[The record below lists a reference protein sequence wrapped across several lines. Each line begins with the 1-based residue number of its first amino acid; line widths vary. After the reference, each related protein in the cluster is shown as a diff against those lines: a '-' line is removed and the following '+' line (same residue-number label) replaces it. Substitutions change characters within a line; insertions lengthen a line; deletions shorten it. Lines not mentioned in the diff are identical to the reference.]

1 MAYLFLRFR
10 GTGNWGI
17 MKITKAILFIFLAI
31 GLITS
36 CIERYIPDSE
46 LDFVPN
52 LIIDATIVPDEGEQE
67 IVISESSSPESPEF
81 IPVSGC
87 KVTVEDDKG
96 HRFNFSE
103 SDQAGRYRGVID
115 GQFVI
120 IGSKYRL
127 SVVTPQGKS
136 YISSFEELMP
146 CPPVDSVFYEIE
158 SRPTTDPEKNEDGLQ
173 FLINFKGS
181 QTDGHF
187 YRWQV
192 EETYE
197 YHSSFPLDRWRDE
210 DLHIHDLTT
219 PDYSNFI
226 CYKTA
231 NLGDI
236 FVLSTEGFASNSYKK
251 FKLQFVNNL
260 TQRLQH
266 QYSILVRQYS
276 ISKGAYQYWESLKKN
291 NQESVDLFGRQ
302 PANVKGNISNTND
315 STEQTLGYFGVSS
328 VNSKRI
334 MIYSVP
340 GMKFD
345 QVFYCKAIPIDAPL
359 PPDGAIYFAWAEKNG
374 EKVLGTTNEECIFCP
389 ILGGTTEKPSYWDK

>member
-1 MAYLFLRFR
+1 
-10 GTGNWGI
+10 
-17 MKITKAILFIFLAI
+17 MKITKAILFIFLAL
-31 GLITS
+31 GLVTS

-52 LIIDATIVPDEGEQE
+52 LIIDATISPDEGEQE

-103 SDQAGRYRGVID
+103 SDQSGHYRGVID

-127 SVVTPQGKS
+127 SVVTPQGKN

-146 CPPVDSVFYEIE
+146 CPPVDSVYYEIE

-173 FLINFKGS
+173 FLINFEGS
-181 QTDGHF
+181 QTDGRF

-210 DLHIHDLTT
+210 DLHVHDLTL
-219 PDYSNFI
+219 PDYSNFV

-266 QYSILVRQYS
+266 RYSILVRQYS

-302 PANVKGNISNTND
+302 PANVKGNISNVND
-315 STEQTLGYFGVSS
+315 STEQTLGYFSVSS

-345 QVFYCKAIPIDAPL
+345 QVFYCKAIPIDGPL
-359 PPDGAIYFAWAEKNG
+359 PPDGAIYFAWTEWG
-374 EKVLGTTNEECIFCP
+374 GVKVLGTTNEECIFCP

>member
-1 MAYLFLRFR
+1 
-10 GTGNWGI
+10 
-17 MKITKAILFIFLAI
+17 MKITKTILLIILVI
-31 GLITS
+31 GLVTS

-46 LDFVPN
+46 LDFVPS
-52 LIIDATIVPDEGEQE
+52 LIIDATISPDEGEQE

-87 KVTVEDDKG
+87 KVTVEDDKSNRFDFAESQPG
-96 HRFNFSE
+96 H
-103 SDQAGRYRGVID
+103 YRGVID

-136 YISSFEELMP
+136 YISSFEELQP
-146 CPPVDSVFYEIE
+146 CPPVDSVYYEIE
-158 SRPTTDPEKNEDGLQ
+158 SRPTTDPDQNEDGLQ
-173 FLINFKGS
+173 FLINFEGS
-181 QTDGHF
+181 QTDGRF

-210 DLHIHDLTT
+210 DLHYHDLAK

-266 QYSILVRQYS
+266 QYSIQVRQYS
-276 ISKGAYQYWESLKKN
+276 ISKGAYQYWQSLRKN

-302 PANVKGNISNTND
+302 PATVKGNIYSLND
-315 STEQTLGYFGVSS
+315 STERTLGYFSVSS
-328 VNSKRI
+328 VRSKRI
-334 MIYSVP
+334 MIHSIP
-340 GMKFD
+340 KMKFD
-345 QVFYCKAIPIDAPL
+345 KVFYCKAIPIDGLL
-359 PPDGAIYFAWAEKNG
+359 PPDGAIYFAMTEWQG
-374 EKVLGTTNEECIFCP
+374 ESVLGTTNEECIFCP
-389 ILGGTTEKPSYWDK
+389 ILGGTTQKPSYWDK